1 MPSAPFQCEKFK
13 NILAP
18 ASFVRDLASTILGSF
33 QNDLVS
39 VFGESIGWFVGHVI
53 LLATLIG
60 MVFAIRERDH
70 VINHS
75 GIGRSQAIDLG
86 VFLLLT
92 LVLFYFYATVCG
104 FASDPSL
111 ILGATSSLFLRWMVT
126 ILG

>member
-1 MPSAPFQCEKFK
+1 M
-13 NILAP
+13 L
-18 ASFVRDLASTILGSF
+18 DLASTILGSF

-53 LLATLIG
+53 LLATLLG

-86 VFLLLT
+86 VLLLLT
-92 LVLFYFYATVCG
+92 LVLFYFYGTVCG
-104 FASDPSL
+104 FASAPSL
-111 ILGATSSLFLRWMVT
+111 ILGVTSSLFLRWMVT

>member
-1 MPSAPFQCEKFK
+1 M
-13 NILAP
+13 L
-18 ASFVRDLASTILGSF
+18 DLASTILGSF

-53 LLATLIG
+53 LLAALLG

-92 LVLFYFYATVCG
+92 LVLFYFYGTVCG
-104 FASDPSL
+104 FASAPSL

>member
-1 MPSAPFQCEKFK
+1 M
-13 NILAP
+13 L
-18 ASFVRDLASTILGSF
+18 DLASTILGSF

-53 LLATLIG
+53 LLATLLG

-86 VFLLLT
+86 VLLLLT
-92 LVLFYFYATVCG
+92 LVLFYFYGTVCG
-104 FASDPSL
+104 FASAPSL